1 MTRALWAH
9 LALFFVNVLYGANHV
24 LAKGVMPT
32 YLTPNVFIFLR
43 VAGATSLFWLVKS
56 FLPSEKIR
64 GKDLGL
70 TALCGVFGV
79 AINQLFFFHGLNL
92 SSSINAAIIMTA
104 NPILVAVIAFIWLK
118 DPLTISK
125 VGGLILGTCG
135 AVLLTLSSST
145 VSPEASLGDILL
157 FINALSYAIYL
168 LLAKPL
174 MKRYSPLTV
183 ITYVFTFGSLFVI
196 LYPPTIPE
204 LLETNFSS
212 FPAAIWAK
220 IIYVVVGVTFFT
232 YLLTNVGLR
241 SLSATASS
249 AYIYTQP
256 VLVIAFAFLFAA
268 LGISDDYT
276 NTITWVK
283 LVYMLLIFAG
293 VWLVNRRKEKKV

>member
-1 MTRALWAH
+1 
-9 LALFFVNVLYGANHV
+9 
-24 LAKGVMPT
+24 
-32 YLTPNVFIFLR
+32 
-43 VAGATSLFWLVKS
+43 
-56 FLPSEKIR
+56 
-64 GKDLGL
+64 
-70 TALCGVFGV
+70 
-79 AINQLFFFHGLNL
+79 
-92 SSSINAAIIMTA
+92 
-104 NPILVAVIAFIWLK
+104 
-118 DPLTISK
+118 
-125 VGGLILGTCG
+125 
-135 AVLLTLSSST
+135 
-145 VSPEASLGDILL
+145 LL

-174 MKRYSPLTV
+174 MKRYRPLTV

-204 LLETNFSS
+204 LLETNFWS

-256 VLVIAFAFLFAA
+256 VLVIAFAFLFAT

-276 NTITWVK
+276 NTITWDK
-283 LVYMLLIFAG
+283 LVYMLLIFVG